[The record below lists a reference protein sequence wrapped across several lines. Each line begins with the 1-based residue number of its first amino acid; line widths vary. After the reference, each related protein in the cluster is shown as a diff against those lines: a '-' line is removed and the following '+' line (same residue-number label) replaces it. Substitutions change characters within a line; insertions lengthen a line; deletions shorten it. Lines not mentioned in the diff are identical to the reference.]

1 MKRKIIQAFLAIYLV
16 VSMAY
21 SGIRTAY
28 ITVKAAIA
36 PSETAEQQTEQASAS
51 FGFDAVPAEPELVSA
66 SMPSPVI
73 QAEDIPE
80 DMPQASEETP
90 VSSPEEAAAADV
102 PEEVPDEESAL
113 EETAPEEAVSEEAVP
128 EEVSAF
134 EEAPE
139 TSEDSEEAEA
149 SIEEAP
155 AEDVPSLEEYLSTL
169 HCGRCGRNCYL
180 SNPRCR
186 TGRRKAET
194 ETTAYYELYGSSDE
208 I

>member
-1 MKRKIIQAFLAIYLV
+1 MKRKIIQAFLAVYLV

-28 ITVKAAIA
+28 ITVKAAVA

-80 DMPQASEETP
+80 DTPQASEEI
-90 VSSPEEAAAADV
+90 SSPEEPAAADA
-102 PEEVPDEESAL
+102 PEASPDNESAL
-113 EETAPEEAVSEEAVP
+113 EESTPEEVASEEASP

-139 TSEDSEEAEA
+139 ASESSEEAEA

>member
-21 SGIRTAY
+21 SGIRAAY
-28 ITVKAAIA
+28 ITVRAAVAPPDIA
-36 PSETAEQQTEQASAS
+36 EEQSEQVSAS

-66 SMPSPVI
+66 SMPTPVI

-80 DMPQASEETP
+80 DMPQASEE
-90 VSSPEEAAAADV
+90 VSSPEETAAADA
-102 PEEVPDEESAL
+102 PEASPDNESAL
-113 EETAPEEAVSEEAVP
+113 EESAPEEVASEEASP